1 MPGVFYN
8 YLITNEARWVLQ
20 NLHHPL
26 GLQSTNLTRSSRS
39 HKNTWFT
46 PSSFILIIVS
56 SYIDI
61 ISNTLLKCIDIYY
74 LKKGKKGKKRAKN
87 RPQIVLKLDLTR
99 LDSDFFL
106 SSTRIRFE
114 FDSNLTRTRLEL
126 EFDSN
131 STRTRHKLGLFSWL
145 ELDSDSTRI
154 RPIFSPNS
162 TRIRQTRTFF
172 LVRVMTR
179 IRLELASF
187 GKKTSQLDSIRLNFF
202 SPTRFTPSYVERCS
216 LN

>member
-61 ISNTLLKCIDIYY
+61 ISNTLLEYIDVYY
-74 LKKGKKGKKRAKN
+74 FKKKVKKGQKRAKN
-87 RPQIVLKLDLTR
+87 RPQTR
-99 LDSDFFL
+99 LDSTRLGFFL
-106 SSTRIRFE
+106 KLDSNSIRIRLE
-114 FDSNLTRTRLEL
+114 LDSNSNLIRTRLEL
-126 EFDSN
+126 VTNSDFFLDSN
-131 STRTRHKLGLFSWL
+131 STRIRLGFGQFLAQTRLEFGKLG
-145 ELDSDSTRI
+145 
-154 RPIFSPNS
+154 P
-162 TRIRQTRTFF
+162 FF
-172 LVRVMTR
+172 
-179 IRLELASF
+179 
-187 GKKTSQLDSIRLNFF
+187 
-202 SPTRFTPSYVERCS
+202 
-216 LN
+216 

>member
-1 MPGVFYN
+1 MYR
-8 YLITNEARWVLQ
+8 YLLF
-20 NLHHPL
+20 
-26 GLQSTNLTRSSRS
+26 
-39 HKNTWFT
+39 K
-46 PSSFILIIVS
+46 
-56 SYIDI
+56 
-61 ISNTLLKCIDIYY
+61 
-74 LKKGKKGKKRAKN
+74 KKGKKGLKKRAKN

-99 LDSDFFL
+99 LDSDFFW
-106 SSTRIRFE
+106 
-114 FDSNLTRTRLEL
+114 LEL

-131 STRTRHKLGLFSWL
+131 STWTRHKLGLFSWL

-187 GKKTSQLDSIRLNFF
+187 GKKPSQLDSIRLDFF
-202 SPTRFTPSYVERCS
+202 SPTRFTPSINTLTKTAANRSVH
-216 LN
+216 LQIN